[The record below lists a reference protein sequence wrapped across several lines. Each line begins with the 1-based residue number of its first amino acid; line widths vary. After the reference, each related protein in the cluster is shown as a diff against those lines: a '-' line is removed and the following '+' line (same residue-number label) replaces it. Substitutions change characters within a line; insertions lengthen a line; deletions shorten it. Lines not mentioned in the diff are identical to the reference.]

1 MTEMPRPPNIL
12 FISTDQQ
19 SWNAVSAYGNR
30 HLNTPHIDRLHQNG
44 VSFMRSYCSDPVCAA
59 ARASWM
65 TGLYPSENGVPFN
78 GGLVHEDIPD
88 LGQILKRNG
97 YRALHAGKWHVDGRS
112 VRSSFRNL
120 YQGRTDIGASGG
132 EFHDRV
138 TARAVIDFL
147 DRDLGNDPFY
157 LKIGI
162 VNPHDIC
169 EYQHNHQ
176 YKTVP
181 GPVEQGIVPAAE
193 LPPLP
198 ENFAYDERET
208 VVQQVFR
215 RGDDPLIHARIVHGI
230 RDWTE
235 EQWRFLNWN
244 HHRFVEDADQNIGL
258 ILNALAASRHR
269 GNTLI
274 IFSGDH
280 GEAAGNHQTF
290 QKFALYEES
299 IHVPT
304 IVASLGDLLEVPS
317 GVFDREHFVSG
328 VDLLP
333 TVLDYFGVEAPE
345 NLQGNSLRPLVEGRE
360 VDWPDYAFVE
370 SNFWAR
376 ALVTERYKYVMEYRP
391 TEVED
396 FMPQGPDPDSIG
408 REQLF
413 DLDVDPWETR
423 NLVDEPSLANVLAGC
438 RARLLDHESRL
449 GRRPLRAGE
458 PREIVT
464 EWGDALRERWAQ
476 IDG

>member
-1 MTEMPRPPNIL
+1 MPRPPNIL
-12 FISTDQQ
+12 FINSDQQ

-30 HLNTPHIDRLHQNG
+30 HIDTPHIDRLHHNG

-65 TGLYPSENGVPFN
+65 TGLTSCENGVPFN
-78 GGLVHEDIPD
+78 GGLMHEDIPD
-88 LGQILKRNG
+88 LGQLLKRSG
-97 YRALHAGKWHVDGRS
+97 VRAYHAGKWHVDGRS
-112 VRSSFRNL
+112 ARDSFQNL
-120 YQGRTDIGASGG
+120 YLGKIEIGASGA
-132 EFHDRV
+132 EYYDRV
-138 TARAVIDFL
+138 TVRAVIDFL
-147 DRDLGNDPFY
+147 DGDGGGEPFF
-157 LKIGI
+157 LQVGI

-169 EYQHNHQ
+169 EYQHNHEV
-176 YKTVP
+176 KTIP
-181 GPVEQGIVPAAE
+181 GPVEQGIVTVAE

-198 ENFAYDERET
+198 ENFEYDERET

-215 RGDDPLIHARIVHGI
+215 RAPNPLIHSRILDGI

-235 EQWRFLNWN
+235 EQWRFMIWN

-269 GNTLI
+269 DDTLI

-280 GEAAGNHQTF
+280 GEANGHHKTF

-304 IVASLGDLLEVPS
+304 IVASLGDSLDVPS

-328 VDLLP
+328 IDLVP
-333 TVLDYFGVEAPE
+333 TVLDYLGLDAPE
-345 NLQGNSLRPLVEGRE
+345 NLQGHSLRPVIEGRE
-360 VDWPDYAFVE
+360 AHWPDYAYVE

-376 ALVTERYKYVMEYRP
+376 ALVTDRYKYVMEYRP
-391 TEVED
+391 KEVED
-396 FMPQGPDPDSIG
+396 FVPPGPDPDGIG

-413 DLDVDPWETR
+413 DLALDPWEKH
-423 NLVDEPSLANVLAGC
+423 NLADEPHLASVLADC
-438 RARLLDHESRL
+438 RARLLQHEARL
-449 GRRPLRAGE
+449 ARRPLREGG
-458 PREIVT
+458 PREVVR